1 MDSSIYSIFPSLLT
15 YLSPPHSFR
24 VRFPLYWF
32 PSRSFRLRLPPYWF
46 PSRSFR
52 LRFPCLFLFV
62 SISFF
67 SIEIFFFF
75 FLFFSFL
82 ERLTES
88 TLPSIN
94 TVGFLEG
101 SFTID
106 LCYRLQCDNDKGSPA
121 TPATLERSLPLPR
134 HLVRTVSRMCTY
146 GMNVR
151 MCY

>member
-1 MDSSIYSIFPSLLT
+1 MGATHQRLSGAGSIGRDVVSDGN
-15 YLSPPHSFR
+15 
-24 VRFPLYWF
+24 
-32 PSRSFRLRLPPYWF
+32 RLIIHMIAM
-46 PSRSFR
+46 SCA
-52 LRFPCLFLFV
+52 LRGGTEARIGSGKLAFV
-62 SISFF
+62 
-67 SIEIFFFF
+67 
-75 FLFFSFL
+75 LFFY
-82 ERLTES
+82 S
-88 TLPSIN
+88 TSYF
-94 TVGFLEG
+94 VGFLEG